1 VASAQAAV
9 DYAKQSLDAEQK
21 KYQFGTSTT
30 TLVLQNRSALATA
43 ESTLLSATAAYEKSR
58 IELDRAVG
66 TLLDHENI
74 SIDDAA
80 RGQVSHMPTVPDVV
94 PRKEAPAAQQQ

>member
-1 VASAQAAV
+1 
-9 DYAKQSLDAEQK
+9 
-21 KYQFGTSTT
+21 
-30 TLVLQNRSALATA
+30 
-43 ESTLLSATAAYEKSR
+43 
-58 IELDRAVG
+58 VG

-94 PRKEAPAAQQQ
+94 PRKEAPAAQPAQQQ